1 MSDAAFREVAARVA
15 AGFDQIVEDMLD
27 RVWANPALARWTR
40 PETRDIAK
48 EIARGSIGRELA
60 ALERR
65 ELPTSCPEEDA
76 AAAQAAVTYGAPVT
90 VVLQNYRAGHA
101 AIWRAWVDAVEETEP
116 NVAARRELL
125 DAGSDFLFDYVDRCS
140 AWAEAEHSR
149 ERDRVL
155 RTQEQRRV
163 QVVRDVLDGVD
174 TDSDALGYD
183 LDGEHLGLIAWGREP
198 DKALREAEEKLG
210 GDLLAID
217 VDARTTWGWL
227 RDASPSERVAPR
239 VEAGTALALG
249 RPGQGLEGFRRTH
262 QEALQAKRVAGLRPA
277 PVTRYEAV
285 ALEALAG
292 QDEERARAFVAAEL
306 GPLAGAAKRDAL
318 SRNPDRLFRRRPER
332 GIDGR
337 DAGRPRAND
346 LEPPP
351 NGRESAGP
359 LRALAPRRAGDGI
372 APPPTAR
379 LAPPGGNKEGAR
391 GGDDGVTGVLL

>member
-227 RDASPSERVAPR
+227 RDVSPSARALEALRF
-239 VEAGTALALG
+239 EAGTALALG

-262 QEALQAKRVAGLRPA
+262 QEARQARRVAALRPA
-277 PVTRYEAV
+277 PMTRYEDV

-306 GPLAGAAKRDAL
+306 GALAGNAKRDTLLRDTLTAYFAAGQNAASTAATL
-318 SRNPDRLFRRRPER
+318 GVHERTISNRLRTAEER
-332 GIDGR
+332 LGHSV
-337 DAGRPRAND
+337 P
-346 LEPPP
+346 
-351 NGRESAGP
+351 S
-359 LRALAPRRAGDGI
+359 RRAELE
-372 APPPTAR
+372 TALR
-379 LAPPGGNKEGAR
+379 LHQ
-391 GGDDGVTGVLL
+391 LLSH

>member
-40 PETRDIAK
+40 PETRDIAE

-116 NVAARRELL
+116 DAAVRRELL
-125 DAGSDFLFDYVDRCS
+125 GAGSDFLFDYVDRCS

-149 ERDRVL
+149 ERDRAL

-174 TDSDALGYD
+174 TDPDALGYA

-227 RDASPSERVAPR
+227 LDASASDRALEALRL
-239 VEAGTALALG
+239 EAGTALALG
-249 RPGQGLEGFRRTH
+249 GPGQGLEGFRRTH
-262 QEALQAKRVAGLRPA
+262 QEARQARRVAALRPA
-277 PVTRYEAV
+277 PMTRYEDV

-306 GPLAGAAKRDAL
+306 RALAGNAKRDTLLRDTLTAYFAAGQNAASTAATL
-318 SRNPDRLFRRRPER
+318 GVHERTISNRLRTAEER
-332 GIDGR
+332 LGHSV
-337 DAGRPRAND
+337 P
-346 LEPPP
+346 
-351 NGRESAGP
+351 S
-359 LRALAPRRAGDGI
+359 RRAELE
-372 APPPTAR
+372 TALR
-379 LAPPGGNKEGAR
+379 LQQLLGEGAR
-391 GGDDGVTGVLL
+391 GDE

>member
-40 PETRDIAK
+40 PETRDIAE

-116 NVAARRELL
+116 GVASRRELL

-149 ERDRVL
+149 ERDRAL

-174 TDSDALGYD
+174 TDPDALGYD

-227 RDASPSERVAPR
+227 RDVSPSARALEALRL
-239 VEAGTALALG
+239 EAGTALALG

-262 QEALQAKRVAGLRPA
+262 QEARQARRVAALRPA
-277 PVTRYEAV
+277 PMTRYEDV

-306 GPLAGAAKRDAL
+306 GPLAGNAKRDTLLRDTLTAYFAAGQNAASTAATL
-318 SRNPDRLFRRRPER
+318 GVHERTISNRLRTAEER
-332 GIDGR
+332 LGHSV
-337 DAGRPRAND
+337 P
-346 LEPPP
+346 
-351 NGRESAGP
+351 S
-359 LRALAPRRAGDGI
+359 RRAELE
-372 APPPTAR
+372 TALR
-379 LAPPGGNKEGAR
+379 LQQLLGEGAR
-391 GGDDGVTGVLL
+391 GDE